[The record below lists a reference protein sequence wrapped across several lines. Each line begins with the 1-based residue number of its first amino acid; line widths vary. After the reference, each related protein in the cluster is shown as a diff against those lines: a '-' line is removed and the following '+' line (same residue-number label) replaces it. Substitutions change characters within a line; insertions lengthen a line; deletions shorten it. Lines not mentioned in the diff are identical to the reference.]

1 MPYTVKLVSQPL
13 MEEPRDQYPPRG
25 GFGLSEDDII
35 YQTVHRELDER
46 KRYSYSDEDEDQDYE
61 Q

>member
-1 MPYTVKLVSQPL
+1 
-13 MEEPRDQYPPRG
+13 MEEPRDQYPSRG

-61 Q
+61 